1 MPFYHFRTLVFI
13 VMESDSLSLHYRKF
27 FVELTDINVTGPSEL
42 FLYVAPGFISV
53 SVIGF

>member
-1 MPFYHFRTLVFI
+1 MPFYHFWTLVFI
-13 VMESDSLSLHYRKF
+13 VMESDSLSLHYGKF

-42 FLYVAPGFISV
+42 FLHVAPRFISV